1 MPTVP
6 FCTASKPEPA
16 TKFFTMSRLLKLRR
30 KSKTS
35 KGNDDVADR
44 SASRTRSS
52 KSPERSPVAQSK
64 REESSSNSVDADRG
78 RSKEKK
84 HRRSPFAYDSTST
97 VDYEEPITPNALSQ
111 SFDLPPDPLE
121 YDPET
126 PRPFQQSFGLRSD
139 SSAYVHSIEDR
150 LIGLSVLSGFEDYYS
165 IDSRWGPSVSIG
177 PADDSNFGQDEGE
190 LARNFDP
197 FWDISPDVKANA
209 GSVAAS
215 ALNKDNVKAEIG
227 LYQRHREI
235 WDVKDTCVESKI
247 VLQVADISSSTG

>member
-1 MPTVP
+1 
-6 FCTASKPEPA
+6 
-16 TKFFTMSRLLKLRR
+16 MSRLLKLRR
-30 KSKTS
+30 KLKTS
-35 KGNDDVADR
+35 KGNNDVADR
-44 SASRTRSS
+44 STSRTRSS
-52 KSPERSPVAQSK
+52 KSSERSLVAQSQ
-64 REESSSNSVDADRG
+64 RGESSSNSIGVDRG
-78 RSKEKK
+78 RGKEKK
-84 HRRSPFAYDSTST
+84 HRRSPFAYDST
-97 VDYEEPITPNALSQ
+97 VDYEEPTTPNALSQ

-126 PRPFQQSFGLRSD
+126 PRPFRQSFGLQSD
-139 SSAYVHSIEDR
+139 PSEYGLSIDER

-190 LARNFDP
+190 PAKNFDP
-197 FWDISPDVKANA
+197 FWDISPDAKANA

-235 WDVKDTCVESKI
+235 WDATDTCVESKI
-247 VLQVADISSSTG
+247 VLQVADISSSTGQCIVGQPNCGSYARA